1 MIVRSKKLKAALA
14 VALAAGSITM
24 ATAAPA
30 YATRSC
36 GTNGP
41 PPPETSLTFNG
52 YVITASYITF
62 PCATTPPITQPL
74 ITITRDGVAVASG
87 NGNVSYDCVGS
98 TEGTF
103 RISYFGTYDWDCG

>member
-1 MIVRSKKLKAALA
+1 MIVRSKKLRTALT
-14 VALAAGSITM
+14 VVLAAGGIM
-24 ATAAPA
+24 LATTAPA
-30 YATRSC
+30 NATRSC

-52 YVITASYITF
+52 YVIEATYITF

-74 ITITRDGVAVASG
+74 ISIIRDGTVVASG

-98 TEGTF
+98 AEGTF
-103 RISYFGTYDWDCG
+103 VISYFGTYNWSCG

>member
-1 MIVRSKKLKAALA
+1 MIVRSKKLRTALA
-14 VALAAGSITM
+14 VVLAAGGIM
-24 ATAAPA
+24 LATTAPA
-30 YATRSC
+30 NATRSC

-52 YVITASYITF
+52 YVIEATYITF

-74 ITITRDGVAVASG
+74 ISIIRDGTVVASG

-98 TEGTF
+98 AEGTF
-103 RISYFGTYDWDCG
+103 VISYFGTYNWSCG